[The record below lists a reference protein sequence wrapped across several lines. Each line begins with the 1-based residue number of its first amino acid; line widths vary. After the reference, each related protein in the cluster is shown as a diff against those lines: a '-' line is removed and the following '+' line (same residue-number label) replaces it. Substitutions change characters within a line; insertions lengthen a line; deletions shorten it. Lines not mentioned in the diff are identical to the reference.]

1 MKKRP
6 KHQKPNQT
14 HKRKEIDDIKMTLG
28 DFINQDMLS
37 KLKEAQNELT
47 EKERFTKEQEEQ
59 RKKEERRQREKN
71 KSFEDLLNE
80 STADWRKFK

>member
-1 MKKRP
+1 MKK
-6 KHQKPNQT
+6 KSKNHKSDQT
-14 HKRKEIDDIKMTLG
+14 YKRKETDDTKMTLG

-47 EKERFTKEQEEQ
+47 QKELLAKEQEEL
-59 RKKEERRQREKN
+59 RKKEERKQREKN

-80 STADWRKFK
+80 STTDWRKFK